1 MKKKLTE
8 STNKIQEGVT
18 LACYPFGFE
27 IMMDKFCQRE
37 KFRKEMQGPVSNEY
51 REELTEK
58 FINGKYDTP
67 FLDAAINKRFI

>member
-8 STNKIQEGVT
+8 SINKIQEGVT
-18 LACYPFGFE
+18 PACMPFGFE
-27 IMMDKFCQRE
+27 IMMDKLYQRE
-37 KFRKEMQGPVSNEY
+37 KFRKEMQAPISNEY